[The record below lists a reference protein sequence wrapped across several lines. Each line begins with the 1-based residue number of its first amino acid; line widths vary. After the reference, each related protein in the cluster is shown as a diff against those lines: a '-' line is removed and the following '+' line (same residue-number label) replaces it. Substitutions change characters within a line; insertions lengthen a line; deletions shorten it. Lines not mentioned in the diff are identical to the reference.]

1 MTSVISEKFK
11 LPNLY
16 IPGAGKSGTSSLHE
30 YLGKHPEICMS
41 TIKEPHFWTSPNFKN
56 YTKKDFNNY
65 SKLFEG
71 ENNSYRGESST
82 GYMCFSEFKPRI
94 KKHYKSSPKFIFI
107 LRNPIDRAYS
117 QYWWLKGIGS
127 ENLSFRK
134 AIQKDFDIEPEEK
147 FRLKEANFKH
157 YYQFG
162 LYGKWIQKFYD
173 DFGKEN
179 ILIITTENL
188 KNKKLATL
196 NECFKFLKL
205 STLESLPEIQANNTK
220 ILRFPILYKYSKIL
234 TWKDFYI
241 KRILK
246 KILPLKLRLAIRN
259 NFYETVYRIT
269 KTNKE
274 YPRISN
280 EDREWLKELYK
291 DDVEYLKKISNKNF
305 KSWQDFY
312 TAS

>member
-107 LRNPIDRAYS
+107 L
-117 QYWWLKGIGS
+117 L
-127 ENLSFRK
+127 
-134 AIQKDFDIEPEEK
+134 
-147 FRLKEANFKH
+147 
-157 YYQFG
+157 
-162 LYGKWIQKFYD
+162 
-173 DFGKEN
+173 
-179 ILIITTENL
+179 
-188 KNKKLATL
+188 
-196 NECFKFLKL
+196 
-205 STLESLPEIQANNTK
+205 
-220 ILRFPILYKYSKIL
+220 
-234 TWKDFYI
+234 
-241 KRILK
+241 
-246 KILPLKLRLAIRN
+246 
-259 NFYETVYRIT
+259 
-269 KTNKE
+269 
-274 YPRISN
+274 
-280 EDREWLKELYK
+280 
-291 DDVEYLKKISNKNF
+291 
-305 KSWQDFY
+305 
-312 TAS
+312 